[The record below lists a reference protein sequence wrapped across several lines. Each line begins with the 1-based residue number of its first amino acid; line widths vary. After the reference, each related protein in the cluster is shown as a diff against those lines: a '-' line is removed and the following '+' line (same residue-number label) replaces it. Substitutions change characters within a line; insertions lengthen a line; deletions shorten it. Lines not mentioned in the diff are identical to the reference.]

1 MITAKSIGSTSVIVS
16 NEDTTILVN
25 IIVNEVGNGT
35 TEQNTHDTDMSKIK
49 DITDELTK
57 QIKESNDN
65 MVKVSGISKISSS
78 ALRELYGTNKTL
90 TVMFDEYD
98 LSIRGQ
104 DILKLLSKLY
114 YVSINI
120 LLVSPVKLV
129 CQCCGMPLEDS
140 SISKGLLY
148 KQKSFQKWK
157 LFFIGHI
164 SIWRS
169 AISFQGG

>member
-65 MVKVSGISKISSS
+65 IVKVSGISKISSS

-120 LLVSPVKLV
+120 LY
-129 CQCCGMPLEDS
+129 
-140 SISKGLLY
+140 I
-148 KQKSFQKWK
+148 
-157 LFFIGHI
+157 LFHHQHLHTFL
-164 SIWRS
+164 
-169 AISFQGG
+169 

>member
-65 MVKVSGISKISSS
+65 IVKVSGISKISSS

-104 DILKLLSKLY
+104 DIY
-114 YVSINI
+114 NFENMI
-120 LLVSPVKLV
+120 
-129 CQCCGMPLEDS
+129 
-140 SISKGLLY
+140 
-148 KQKSFQKWK
+148 
-157 LFFIGHI
+157 
-164 SIWRS
+164 
-169 AISFQGG
+169 

>member
-25 IIVNEVGNGT
+25 IINEVGNGT

-78 ALRELYGTNKTL
+78 ALRELYGTDKTL
-90 TVMFDEYD
+90 TVMFGEYD

-104 DILKLLSKLY
+104 DIY
-114 YVSINI
+114 NVENMI
-120 LLVSPVKLV
+120 
-129 CQCCGMPLEDS
+129 
-140 SISKGLLY
+140 
-148 KQKSFQKWK
+148 
-157 LFFIGHI
+157 
-164 SIWRS
+164 
-169 AISFQGG
+169 

>member
-25 IIVNEVGNGT
+25 IINEVGNGT

-65 MVKVSGISKISSS
+65 IVKVSGISKISSS

-104 DILKLLSKLY
+104 DIY
-114 YVSINI
+114 NVENMI
-120 LLVSPVKLV
+120 
-129 CQCCGMPLEDS
+129 
-140 SISKGLLY
+140 
-148 KQKSFQKWK
+148 
-157 LFFIGHI
+157 
-164 SIWRS
+164 
-169 AISFQGG
+169 

>member
-1 MITAKSIGSTSVIVS
+1 
-16 NEDTTILVN
+16 
-25 IIVNEVGNGT
+25 
-35 TEQNTHDTDMSKIK
+35 MSKIK

-65 MVKVSGISKISSS
+65 IVKVSGISKIYSS

-114 YVSINI
+114 YVSI
-120 LLVSPVKLV
+120 K
-129 CQCCGMPLEDS
+129 E
-140 SISKGLLY
+140 
-148 KQKSFQKWK
+148 
-157 LFFIGHI
+157 
-164 SIWRS
+164 
-169 AISFQGG
+169 